1 MNIGALQ
8 KKSIRGLK
16 PYDPG
21 LLVSYKYKLDA
32 NENGFD
38 ITAAARKKLLKKI
51 SALHFNRYP
60 DPGTADIRKIL
71 AKKNGIKAGNI
82 AVGNGSDEII
92 HYIIQAFTDSGDS
105 VVFPHPTFEMY
116 RILSL
121 ANGAKPVASPLDERF
136 DIDPDDILK
145 KSRGAKIIFLAYPN
159 NPTGNCF
166 SRKSVERVI
175 KKAGCLV
182 VVDEAYYEFSN
193 KTFINLLG
201 KHKNLI
207 ILRTFSKA
215 FSMAGARLGY
225 MLAGKSVIDIINK
238 VRLPYNVNALSQ
250 ACAGVMLGEKKN
262 HAVEEILKEKEIMYD
277 LLKADYPVVKSDA
290 NFLLIKVKNGGKAV
304 KIFAENGISIRIFRD
319 GVLKDFL
326 RLTIGM
332 PEENR
337 AALKILRRGV

>member
-8 KKSIRGLK
+8 RKSIRELS

-21 LLVSYKYKLDA
+21 LLLNYKYKLDA

-38 ITAAARKKLLKKI
+38 ITGAARKKI
-51 SALHFNRYP
+51 IREIQTIHFNRYP
-60 DPGTADIRKIL
+60 DPGTADIREIL
-71 AKKNGIKAGNI
+71 AKKNGVKTENVVI
-82 AVGNGSDEII
+82 GNGSDEII
-92 HYIIQAFTDSGDS
+92 HYLIQAFTDSGDR

-121 ANGAKPVASPLDERF
+121 ANGAAPAASPLNDRF
-136 DIDPDDILK
+136 DINENDILK
-145 KSRGAKIIFLAYPN
+145 RARGAKIIFLAYPN

-166 SRKSVERVI
+166 SRKSVERII

-182 VVDEAYYEFSN
+182 VVDEAYYEFSG
-193 KTFINLLG
+193 KTFINLLRRN
-201 KHKNLI
+201 KNLI

-215 FSMAGARLGY
+215 FSMAGARLGC
-225 MLAGKSVIDIINK
+225 MFAHKSIVDIINK
-238 VRLPYNVNALSQ
+238 VRLPYNVNTLSQ
-250 ACAGVMLGEKKN
+250 ACARVMLREKKGS
-262 HAVEEILKEKEIMYD
+262 AVGDILREKEIMYD
-277 LLKADYPVVKSDA
+277 LLKTAYPVVKSDA
-290 NFLLIKVKNGGKAV
+290 NFLLIKVKNGALARKLFAKA
-304 KIFAENGISIRIFRD
+304 GISIRIFRE